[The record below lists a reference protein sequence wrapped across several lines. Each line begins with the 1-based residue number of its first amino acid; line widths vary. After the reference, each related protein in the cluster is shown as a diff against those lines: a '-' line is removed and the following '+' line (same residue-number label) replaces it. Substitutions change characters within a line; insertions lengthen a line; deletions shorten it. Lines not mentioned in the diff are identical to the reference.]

1 MPERLISELLY
12 GCACAAGVGSC
23 RLLDMQD
30 QPAGTHSGCR
40 QETFEIKLCPQGCV
54 SEIMRKISESDGASL
69 KPDTPR
75 LFCFLDLG
83 LVFDHELQSGNTS
96 GCVPEWLD
104 LNDKC
109 RK

>member
-1 MPERLISELLY
+1 
-12 GCACAAGVGSC
+12 
-23 RLLDMQD
+23 MQD